1 MSLNSTLTYAINDV
15 IQKFILDISE
25 KYNLDENEIKL
36 LWNAENKTT
45 PSTSK
50 KVVEKKVVEK
60 KESSSSIDKKNDM
73 SELEKCNKA
82 SLIAM
87 CKTYGHKCSGTKD
100 ILISRLLGK
109 DATEPV
115 KKIETKST
123 SVKEATKLESIP
135 IVKKLTA
142 NIPNILIRRN
152 RFNNY
157 EHPET
162 GLIFD
167 NATKIII
174 GTQKKDGSI
183 EDLTED
189 DIDKC
194 HAFKFQYKL
203 PKNLDHKST
212 LADVKVV
219 ELAEEDDEDD
229 EEELE
234 VDEDELEVVDEEE
247 VVEEELLEEELLEEE
262 LLEEEDI
269 DDDEDDEDDDEDE

>member
-36 LWNAENKTT
+36 LWNAENKTI

-100 ILISRLLGK
+100 ILISRLMGK

-219 ELAEEDDEDD
+219 ELAEEDDED
-229 EEELE
+229 ELE

-247 VVEEELLEEELLEEE
+247 VVEEELLEEELLD
-262 LLEEEDI
+262 EEDI
-269 DDDEDDEDDDEDE
+269 DQDDEDEDDDEDE